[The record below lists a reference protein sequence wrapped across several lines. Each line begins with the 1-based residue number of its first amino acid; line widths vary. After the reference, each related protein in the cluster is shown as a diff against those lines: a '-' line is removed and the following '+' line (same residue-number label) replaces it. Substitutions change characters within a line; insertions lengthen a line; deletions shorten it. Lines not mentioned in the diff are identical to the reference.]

1 MHNTNR
7 VAINISDEKKAI
19 IENALKTF
27 EENLLR
33 DMVTLLA
40 DEHRTLPELKDKSL
54 AHVQKILDYT
64 ETESRYV
71 PSNMDTDPA
80 KIYFATY
87 KLLGDYYNR
96 LMRID
101 VPVNYTKLQY
111 GSETLSAVLQYYIN
125 VKLCAK
131 ENVLGAKEVYEDL
144 KVWFE

>member
-1 MHNTNR
+1 
-7 VAINISDEKKAI
+7 
-19 IENALKTF
+19 
-27 EENLLR
+27 
-33 DMVTLLA
+33 
-40 DEHRTLPELKDKSL
+40 
-54 AHVQKILDYT
+54 
-64 ETESRYV
+64 
-71 PSNMDTDPA
+71 MDTDPA